1 MHLWCC
7 LELLLYY
14 VRITVCVL
22 QLDFWTGPKADV
34 NVVTKET
41 GLQMV
46 YSVTC
51 CTEPLHSR
59 IDPWN
64 ITFKMKW

>member
-1 MHLWCC
+1 MCAW
-7 LELLLYY
+7 YK
-14 VRITVCVL
+14 
-22 QLDFWTGPKADV
+22 LDFWTGPKAGV

-46 YSVTC
+46 YSVTY

-59 IDPWN
+59 IVPWN
-64 ITFKMKW
+64 ITFKVK